1 MYVIYI
7 EAQCAIHMVSD
18 CIVIYIYI
26 YKIITFGYYFIIYIL
41 LSNLGIKLKLTEIR
55 LELEVRC
62 LDRLRK
68 FLIGVRFK

>member
-7 EAQCAIHMVSD
+7 EAQCAIHMVSE
-18 CIVIYIYI
+18 CIVIYI